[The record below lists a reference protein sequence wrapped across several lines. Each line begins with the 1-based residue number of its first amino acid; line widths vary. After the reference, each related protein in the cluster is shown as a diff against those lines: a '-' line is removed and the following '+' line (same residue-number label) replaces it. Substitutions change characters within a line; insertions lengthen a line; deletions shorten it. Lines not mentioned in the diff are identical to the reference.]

1 MGRLGNLSDF
11 SWVLTAVQQ
20 PLYLSLVGS
29 RIVWTTAIP
38 NFQHSLKLS
47 SPLYPFIM
55 LQITQ
60 PIVSERKIKKEV
72 IRC

>member
-47 SPLYPFIM
+47 SPLCP
-55 LQITQ
+55 LC
-60 PIVSERKIKKEV
+60 R
-72 IRC
+72 